1 MIIKF
6 PDFSVEGDRLK
17 TSKGTVHP
25 ASPELQA
32 LAAIYQTLNEINT
45 KLDAPIVNVTNYPP
59 TPPSKK

>member
-6 PDFSVEGDRLK
+6 PDFSVDGDRMK
-17 TSKGTVHP
+17 HSSGQFYP

-45 KLDAPIVNVTNYPP
+45 KLDAPIVNLTNYPP
-59 TPPSKK
+59 SKK